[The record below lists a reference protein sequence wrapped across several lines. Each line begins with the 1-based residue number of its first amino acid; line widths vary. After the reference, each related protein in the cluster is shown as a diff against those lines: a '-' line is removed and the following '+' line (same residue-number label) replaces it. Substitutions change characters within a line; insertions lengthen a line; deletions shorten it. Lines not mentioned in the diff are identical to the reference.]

1 MATGEGRAEE
11 IMENI
16 QLGVTKSSPTEQNT
30 DLKTPCHSL
39 LYNLTTCSLCLD
51 GKYTPILYW
60 KALPRCVT
68 LGLNVPYIISIRVIS
83 LLIQI

>member
-1 MATGEGRAEE
+1 MMG
-11 IMENI
+11 NI
-16 QLGVTKSSPTEQNT
+16 QLSVTKSPPNKKLTKR
-30 DLKTPCHSL
+30 LPATPRYSL

-68 LGLNVPYIISIRVIS
+68 LGLNVPYIISIHVIS
-83 LLIQI
+83 LSM